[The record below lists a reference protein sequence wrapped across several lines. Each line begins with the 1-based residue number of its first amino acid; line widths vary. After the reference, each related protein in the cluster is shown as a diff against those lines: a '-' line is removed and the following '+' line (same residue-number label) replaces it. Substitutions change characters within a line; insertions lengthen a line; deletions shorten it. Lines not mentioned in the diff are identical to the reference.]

1 MRNNEPKSDLMQTR
15 GVWVAIQAEQLSDE
29 TKMTH
34 QLIRAVQNSDLYTGV
49 LMLLLT
55 LQIFAAG
62 ININRCKHI
71 V

>member
-1 MRNNEPKSDLMQTR
+1 MRNNKPKSDLMQTR

-49 LMLLLT
+49 
-55 LQIFAAG
+55 
-62 ININRCKHI
+62 
-71 V
+71 